1 MLSLYQNPCGLSIV
15 KKQKTEVPFCHTLLK
30 LAQKYARI
38 IINNII
44 FSHEKY
50 KYCSVIINRLLYFFG
65 KIKLRI
71 SI

>member
-30 LAQKYARI
+30 LALKYDRI
-38 IINNII
+38 IIKSII

-50 KYCSVIINRLLYFFG
+50 KYCSVIVTRLLYLFG
-65 KIKLRI
+65 IIRRKR
-71 SI
+71 